1 MKSISKFVT
10 VAVLAMFLMVSMAG
24 CYGSFNLTKKVYEWN
39 GQLGDR
45 FLVQIGFWVLTW
57 LPVYSIATTLDVVVL
72 NLIEFW
78 TGSNPMAMNN
88 GEEVIRYAQSGD
100 DSFKITMT
108 NDQIKIDA
116 LSGNKDSV
124 QLNYDQDAQAWFLH
138 SGVVNTKVA
147 TVQGETINLLYP
159 DGRSMSINLAN

>member
-1 MKSISKFVT
+1 MKSITKLIT

-45 FLVQIGFWVLTW
+45 FLVQIGFWVLTC

-147 TVQGETINLLYP
+147 TVDGDTINLLYP